1 MKLTYDSQA
10 DAMYIA
16 LSDAEICT
24 TKLIAADGNINADLD
39 AEGNVVG
46 VEIVGIQHC
55 LKLIERE
62 SGLDISSRAAA
73 DTTKSMP

>member
-16 LSDAEICT
+16 LSDAEICS

-46 VEIVGIQHC
+46 VEIIGVQKC
-55 LKLIERE
+55 LELIDRE
-62 SGLDISSRAAA
+62 SGLDIPSQATPSA
-73 DTTKSMP
+73 TTSPT